1 MTPINIVTMVLIG
14 IFTGILTGLTGSS
27 GVMVVVPLLNMLL
40 NYPIHDCIGT
50 SLMVDVI
57 APAAIAYSYYKHG
70 NIALKSGLWI
80 AVGSVL
86 GAQLGARFSDSVPE
100 LGLARIFGVYM
111 IILGFVIWKKGI
123 NREIIAVKVKK
134 VLKFKTPAQK
144 IITSLSLGF
153 IVGILTGLLGAGGG
167 GFILVLLIF
176 VLNFPLHLAIGT
188 SVLIMAITASSGAV
202 GFALHGNIRPLSGI
216 IIGISA
222 VFGGTLM
229 ARFVNQIEEKTL
241 AKAIS
246 ITFMLLGAVM
256 IIIRFIETQKIMP

>member
-1 MTPINIVTMVLIG
+1 
-14 IFTGILTGLTGSS
+14 
-27 GVMVVVPLLNMLL
+27 
-40 NYPIHDCIGT
+40 
-50 SLMVDVI
+50 MVDVI

-86 GAQLGARFSDSVPE
+86 GAQLGARFSDSIPE
-100 LGLARIFGVYM
+100 LGLARIFGIYM
-111 IILGFVIWKKGI
+111 IVLGIVIWKKGI
-123 NREIIAVKVKK
+123 NREIIGVKFKK

-144 IITSLSLGF
+144 TITSLCLGF
-153 IVGILTGLLGAGGG
+153 VVGILTGLLGAGGG
-167 GFILVLLIF
+167 GFILILLIF

-202 GFALHGNIRPLSGI
+202 GFALHGNIRPISGI

-229 ARFVNQIEEKTL
+229 ARFVNRIEEKML

-256 IIIRFIETQKIMP
+256 IIIRFIETHKIIP